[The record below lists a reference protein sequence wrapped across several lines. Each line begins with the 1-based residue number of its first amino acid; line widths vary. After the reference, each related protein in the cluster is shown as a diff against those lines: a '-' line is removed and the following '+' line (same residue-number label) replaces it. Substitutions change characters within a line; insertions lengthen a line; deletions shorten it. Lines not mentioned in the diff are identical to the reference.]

1 MIPPVSTGTTPA
13 RPAAPRPEV
22 EALIPSSTWGAA
34 RQKLAAVLATYPAET
49 LRDAKEFGLQIGT
62 AVHPNQLIV
71 GLGERAKGVYLPA
84 ERRVLLDAAVLLA
97 DDGDALVHHEMGHAL
112 DAMRGLERHPLRRL
126 KPVILGPA
134 APDSVSDPKLGR
146 LYRDY
151 RARNRVEEAVEFR
164 DRLAARYPEGLPE
177 RVVQDG
183 VTYERKGATEHV
195 RFAEERRLLPG
206 QLLRA
211 VAAAA
216 LIGVGVAV
224 SAPLLGVVGLAVG
237 VATALQGF
245 RTQRVDEAV
254 VQSRPGS
261 THVAMPAGYTNPPD
275 TSWSDYAHDTGLVQ
289 EYLAEGMA
297 ALRQAD
303 PARREAMRTHDPAF
317 AEHLTDI
324 ISHEG

>member
-1 MIPPVSTGTTPA
+1 M
-13 RPAAPRPEV
+13 
-22 EALIPSSTWGAA
+22 EALIPSTTWGAA
-34 RQKLAAVLATYPAET
+34 RQKLAAVLATWPAET
-49 LRDAKEFGLQIGT
+49 LQDAKEFGLQIGT

-84 ERRVLLDAAVLLA
+84 ERRILLDPAVLLA

-134 APDSVSDPKLGR
+134 DPDSVSDPKLGR

-164 DRLAARYPEGLPE
+164 DRLAIRYPQGIPQRVAEG
-177 RVVQDG
+177 G
-183 VTYERKGATEHV
+183 VTYERKGATERV

-206 QLLRA
+206 QVTRA
-211 VAAAA
+211 LAAAA

-224 SAPLLGVVGLAVG
+224 SAPLLGVAGVTLAAV
-237 VATALQGF
+237 TALQGF

-261 THVAMPAGYTNPPD
+261 THVTMPAGYADAPD

-289 EYLAEGMA
+289 EYLAEGIA
-297 ALRQAD
+297 AMRQEDSSRRQAM
-303 PARREAMRTHDPAF
+303 ATHDPAF
-317 AEHLTDI
+317 LEYLTGI
-324 ISHEG
+324 ISHDG

>member
-1 MIPPVSTGTTPA
+1 MIPPVSPAANPA
-13 RPAAPRPEV
+13 RPAASRPEV
-22 EALIPSSTWGAA
+22 EALIPSTTWGAA

-62 AVHPNQLIV
+62 AVHPNQLVV

-84 ERRVLLDAAVLLA
+84 ERRVLLDSAVLLA

-126 KPVILGPA
+126 KPLILGPA

-164 DRLAARYPEGLPE
+164 DRLAARYPQGLPE
-177 RVVQDG
+177 RFAEGD

-195 RFAEERRLLPG
+195 RFAEEHRLLPG
-206 QLLRA
+206 QLGQAL
-211 VAAAA
+211 AAAA

-224 SAPLLGVVGLAVG
+224 SAPLLGVVGVALGAV
-237 VATALQGF
+237 AALQGF
-245 RTQRVDEAV
+245 RTQHVDGVV

-261 THVAMPAGYTNPPD
+261 THVTMPAGYANPPD

-303 PARREAMRTHDPAF
+303 PARRDAMRAHDPVF
-317 AEHLTDI
+317 ADHLTGI
-324 ISHEG
+324 ISHDG